1 MQKNI
6 RTKEHHRS
14 HPIRLAAI
22 GLAAVTLFSLTEM
35 GRHAAV
41 NTSAV
46 IHDSIGPILA
56 HTLEKENE
64 TTRMPI
70 RFDEGYRAPTVSGT

>member
-1 MQKNI
+1 MQKNSK
-6 RTKEHHRS
+6 TKKHHRS
-14 HPIRLAAI
+14 HPVRIAAI
-22 GLAAVTLFSLTEM
+22 GLAAVTLFSLTEV
-35 GRHAAV
+35 GRHAIMKTQTV
-41 NTSAV
+41 V
-46 IHDSIGPILA
+46 HDNIGSILA